1 MHSVTKAIANQQGS
15 ERIKLKRSFT
25 CRMVITTA
33 LTKLPKRAL
42 T

>member
-15 ERIKLKRSFT
+15 EQINLKRSFT
-25 CRMVITTA
+25 CRMVTTTV
-33 LTKLPKRAL
+33 LTKLAL